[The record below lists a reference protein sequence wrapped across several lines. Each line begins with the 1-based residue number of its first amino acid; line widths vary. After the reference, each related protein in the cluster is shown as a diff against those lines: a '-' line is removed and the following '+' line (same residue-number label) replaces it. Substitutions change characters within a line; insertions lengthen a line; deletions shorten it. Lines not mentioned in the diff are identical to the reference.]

1 MEDKKSTN
9 LGGWMNKRIKAK
21 FLNKKRLKQ
30 RKAQFYSAE
39 IVIAALLIVSVIL
52 ILQMIQIAPNRV
64 SIQRIELKERGWNAL
79 ATSDELD
86 LLRPAVYSGNEQTK
100 STDIQTL
107 NEFLLLI
114 LITNLDY
121 MLDVTNQTSYDTWN
135 LIGGESASEQIEN
148 QNIVRVNYL
157 ILGPLP
163 STTTPLIIDPVV
175 VTLSLW
181 EIRS

>member
-1 MEDKKSTN
+1 MEDQKSTN

>member
-1 MEDKKSTN
+1 MEDHKSTN

-21 FLNKKRLKQ
+21 FLNRKRLKK

-86 LLRPAVYSGNEQTK
+86 LLRPAVYSSNKQIK
-100 STDIQTL
+100 STDIQPL
-107 NEFLLLI
+107 NDFLLLI
-114 LITNLDY
+114 LNSNLDY
-121 MLDVTNQTSYDTWN
+121 KLDVTNQTSYDTWN
-135 LIGGESASEQIEN
+135 LIRGESASELFEN
-148 QNIVRVNYL
+148 QDNVRVNYL
-157 ILGPLP
+157 IIGPLP
-163 STTTPLIIDPVV
+163 STTTQLIIDPVV

>member
-1 MEDKKSTN
+1 
-9 LGGWMNKRIKAK
+9 MNKRIKAK